1 MPDSAPEVEDSG
13 RVVGSTSA
21 RAWARALL
29 VSWCA
34 LPSVEGQDVDQLA
47 PVAGPELHHAVAG
60 GEERVVAALAD
71 VQSGMEPRAPLA
83 DEDRSGRHDGA
94 VERLHAEALGFG
106 VTAVPGGTAALGLR
120 HGELPLL

>member
-1 MPDSAPEVEDSG
+1 MAPEGSAG
-13 RVVGSTSA
+13 GPVVGREAA
-21 RAWARALL
+21 RAGARAVLGA
-29 VSWCA
+29 WCA

-71 VQSGMEPRAPLA
+71 VQPGMAPRATLA

-94 VERLHAEALGFG
+94 VERLHAEELGFR
-106 VTAVPGGTAALGLR
+106 VTDVPCGTAALGLG
-120 HGELPLL
+120 HGEVQFL